1 MPLLRRP
8 KGPFQ
13 IGNDVRSFEGTR
25 YIPQLRMGLGVEAA
39 GLAAVNCPGEDL
51 ESMQKALEDMKGAV
65 AEHQLDLLVEA
76 DLRFHRIICI
86 ASTNPH
92 FVALFDFLGLHL
104 KYAITQ
110 TRRSSSEKPPHLAN
124 TQRGHE
130 MIFFA
135 INTRNA
141 EAARAAARLH
151 VLNTPSGSRSTPTT
165 YAAPR

>member
-110 TRRSSSEKPPHLAN
+110 TRRSLV
-124 TQRGHE
+124 G
-130 MIFFA
+130 
-135 INTRNA
+135 
-141 EAARAAARLH
+141 EA
-151 VLNTPSGSRSTPTT
+151 
-165 YAAPR
+165 AAPRQHPARA